1 MGRRKLPIKRIADEK
16 KRQTTFAKR
25 KIGLIKKAMELSIL
39 CDCDVAVLVSDRTGD
54 LVQYA
59 STDIN
64 KLWQRFMSASQPF
77 KVLDNSNYQELC
89 KKENEVN
96 ANHEKD
102 SPPSTLPYALFP
114 LRPLPSISGF
124 PSLEELMA
132 RYEASAQQIAA
143 LIATSPSLSSSMS
156 NVNPHSPSSSSTV
169 LSSNTPITPVTTDA
183 TNSTST
189 SVSMLPHSRNPTTQT
204 SVNVIKLTGAAS
216 STSLPLSESSITSA
230 ESLPTVESNAEKEK
244 TRSKYKNSK
253 RKFSE
258 VSQTHTDDKTPT
270 ENPIVS
276 DAPNVAQNMTS
287 EPLDSKTVTQDNS
300 ERSAKR
306 KQLKISIPTAS
317 TPPLIVPSLTAN
329 NSEQQK
335 SPSLVSSSAVATSV
349 NSSPNQ
355 THFSAPPMTPLLNTP
370 FTTDFPPLFSPHF
383 FAFHS
388 PHLPSPLMTP
398 TLQPFYPFLPPTPKG
413 DREKP
418 L

>member
-183 TNSTST
+183 TNS
-189 SVSMLPHSRNPTTQT
+189 VP
-204 SVNVIKLTGAAS
+204 
-216 STSLPLSESSITSA
+216 
-230 ESLPTVESNAEKEK
+230 
-244 TRSKYKNSK
+244 
-253 RKFSE
+253 
-258 VSQTHTDDKTPT
+258 
-270 ENPIVS
+270 
-276 DAPNVAQNMTS
+276 
-287 EPLDSKTVTQDNS
+287 
-300 ERSAKR
+300 
-306 KQLKISIPTAS
+306 QLCC
-317 TPPLIVPSLTAN
+317 LYYC
-329 NSEQQK
+329 
-335 SPSLVSSSAVATSV
+335 
-349 NSSPNQ
+349 
-355 THFSAPPMTPLLNTP
+355 FSA
-370 FTTDFPPLFSPHF
+370 
-383 FAFHS
+383 
-388 PHLPSPLMTP
+388 
-398 TLQPFYPFLPPTPKG
+398 
-413 DREKP
+413 
-418 L
+418 